1 MNVVIYARFSS
12 HSQNEQS
19 IEGQL
24 QVCTEFAARNGY
36 TIVGEY
42 IDRALSGTSD
52 NRPQFQQMI
61 ADSSKRLFEGVLVYQ
76 LDRFARNRYDSA
88 TYKRKLKQNGVRVLS
103 ARENITDDASGI
115 LIESVLEGMAEY
127 YSAELAQK
135 IKRGMDINAKKC
147 LCTGGG
153 VALGFRVDENKRFQ
167 IDEATA
173 PVVRKI
179 FDMYAGGCTVAEI
192 VTYMNERGIRTSRGA
207 LFNKNSLH
215 TMLRNKR
222 YIGIY
227 TYKGTETPGGMP
239 RIIDDD
245 LFYQVQ
251 EIMDKNKKAPARAR
265 AKEEYLLTTKLF
277 CGHCRDMMT
286 GYSGTSKSGKKHCYY
301 ICNNVKRKG
310 GCKKKV
316 VPKQQ
321 IEDYIINICR
331 EILTPENIEVFVKGI
346 MLCQQEDDKN
356 DSVMTSLLKQQQSL
370 ERKKKNLLNAV
381 MECEI
386 ESVRKT
392 LYEQLAVL
400 EKEAEEVDFAIKK
413 EQIPNITRDPEFIK
427 FWFEQLAKGGDD
439 EAEELTYRRVLIATF
454 INKVYLYDDR
464 ISIFFNTGSATQV
477 EIDETFIDY
486 VEEQDAV
493 SECSLIDE
501 TAPPLRKNRR
511 NAVFPLFKRV
521 FRYFHRNII
530 TQKCRYKQLIFTQNT
545 PKFTRK
551 FTRNIMNMISNK
563 PPPCFIARR

>member
-52 NRPQFQQMI
+52 NRPQLQKML
-61 ADSSKRLFEGVLVYQ
+61 ADSNKKLFQGVLVYAI
-76 LDRFARNRYDSA
+76 DRFGRNLAQSTANEYKLQKNGVVLLSA
-88 TYKRKLKQNGVRVLS
+88 T
-103 ARENITDDASGI
+103 ENFEDNPGGKMYRNMLMTFAQ
-115 LIESVLEGMAEY
+115 Y
-127 YSAELAQK
+127 YSDELAQK
-135 IKRGMDINAKKC
+135 IKRGMDINAQKC

-167 IDEATA
+167 VDEATA

-192 VTYMNERGIRTSRGA
+192 ITYMNERGIRTSRGA

-239 RIIDDD
+239 RIIEDD

-321 IEDYIINICR
+321 IEEYVVNMCR
-331 EILTPENIEVFVKGI
+331 ELLTPENIEVFVKGI
-346 MLCQQEDDKN
+346 ILCFQEEDKN
-356 DSVMTSLLKQQQSL
+356 NSVMTSLIKQQQSL

-392 LYEQLAVL
+392 LYEQLAAL
-400 EKEAEEVDFAIKK
+400 EKEAGEVELTIKK
-413 EQIPNITRDPEFIK
+413 EQTPNITRDPKFIR

-439 EAEELTYRRVLIATF
+439 DEEELSYRKALVTTF
-454 INKVYLYDDR
+454 INKIYLYDDR
-464 ISIFFNTGSATQV
+464 ISIFFNTGSTTQV

-486 VEEQDAV
+486 VEEHDAAT
-493 SECSLIDE
+493 ECSLIDE
-501 TAPPLRKNRR
+501 TAPPKGYKANTYYFKD
-511 NAVFPLFKRV
+511 VFA
-521 FRYFHRNII
+521 I
-530 TQKCRYKQLIFTQNT
+530 TVWL
-545 PKFTRK
+545 
-551 FTRNIMNMISNK
+551 
-563 PPPCFIARR
+563 

>member
-12 HSQNEQS
+12 HSQTEQS

-24 QVCTEFAARNGY
+24 QVCTEYAARNGY

-42 IDRALSGTSD
+42 IDRALSGTND
-52 NRPQFQQMI
+52 NRPQFQKMI
-61 ADSSKRLFEGVLVYQ
+61 ADSSKRLFEGILIWKT
-76 LDRFARNRYDSA
+76 DRFARDRYVTA
-88 TYKRKLKQNGVRVLS
+88 IYKNKLKNNGVRVIS
-103 ARENITDDASGI
+103 VTENISDSPEGVI
-115 LIESVLEGMAEY
+115 LESVLEGFAEY
-127 YSAELAQK
+127 YSLQLSEN
-135 IKRGMDINAKKC
+135 IKRGMNVNAQKC

-153 VALGFRVDENKRFQ
+153 VALGYRVDENKRFQ

-192 VTYMNERGIRTSRGA
+192 VTYMNERGIKTSRGA

-331 EILTPENIEVFVKGI
+331 EILTPENIEVFVKGV

-356 DSVMTSLLKQQQSL
+356 NSVMTSLLKQQQSL

-392 LYEQLAVL
+392 LYEQLAAL
-400 EKEAEEVDFAIKK
+400 EKEAEEVGFTIKK
-413 EQIPNITRDPEFIK
+413 EQMPNITRDPEFIK
-427 FWFEQLAKGGDD
+427 FWFEQLAKCGDT
-439 EAEELTYRRVLIATF
+439 EEHELTNRKVLIATF

-477 EIDETFIDY
+477 EVDETFIDY
-486 VEEQDAV
+486 VEEHDAAT
-493 SECSLIDE
+493 ECSLIDE
-501 TAPPLRKNRR
+501 TAPPKS
-511 NAVFPLFKRV
+511 
-521 FRYFHRNII
+521 
-530 TQKCRYKQLIFTQNT
+530 TSFT
-545 PKFTRK
+545 
-551 FTRNIMNMISNK
+551 
-563 PPPCFIARR
+563 

>member
-1 MNVVIYARFSS
+1 MNVVIYARYSS
-12 HSQNEQS
+12 HSQTEQS

-24 QVCTEFAARNGY
+24 QVCKEYAAQNGY

-42 IDRALSGTSD
+42 IDRAVSGRTD
-52 NRPQFQQMI
+52 DRPQFQRMI
-61 ADSSKRLFEGVLVYQ
+61 ADSAKRFFEGVLVYQ
-76 LDRFARNRYDSA
+76 FDRFARNRYDSA
-88 TYKRKLKQNGVRVLS
+88 TYKNKLRQNGVRVYS
-103 ARENITDDASGI
+103 AMEKVNDDPSGI
-115 LIESVLEGMAEY
+115 LIESVLEGFAEY
-127 YSAELAQK
+127 YSAELALR
-135 IKRGMDINAKKC
+135 IKRGMDVNAQKC

-153 VALGFRVDENKRFQ
+153 VALGYRVDENKRFQ

-179 FDMYAGGCTVAEI
+179 FDMYAAGCTVAEI
-192 VTYMNERGIRTSRGA
+192 VTYMNERGVKTSRGA

-239 RIIDDD
+239 RIIEDD

-277 CGHCRDMMT
+277 CGHCREMMT

-301 ICNNVKRKG
+301 ICNTVKRKG

-321 IEDYIINICR
+321 IEDYVVNMCR
-331 EILTPENIEVFVKGI
+331 EILTPENIEVFIQGI
-346 MLCQQEDDKN
+346 SLCLQQEDKSN
-356 DSVMTSLLKQQQSL
+356 AVMTSLLKQQQSL

-392 LYEQLAVL
+392 LYEQLAAL
-400 EKEAEEVDFAIKK
+400 EKEAEEVDFSIKK
-413 EQIPNITRDPEFIK
+413 EQIPDTTRDPNFMR
-427 FWFEQLAKGGDD
+427 FWFNELAKGGDD
-439 EAEELTYRRVLIATF
+439 EEEELAYRKVLITTF
-454 INKVYLYDDR
+454 INKIYLYDNKL
-464 ISIFFNTGSATQV
+464 SIFFNTGSATQV
-477 EIDETFIDY
+477 EVDETFIDY
-486 VEEQDAV
+486 VEERDAEA
-493 SECSLIDE
+493 ECSLIDE
-501 TAPPLRKNRR
+501 AAPPIKG
-511 NAVFPLFKRV
+511 PPWGGLFV
-521 FRYFHRNII
+521 
-530 TQKCRYKQLIFTQNT
+530 
-545 PKFTRK
+545 
-551 FTRNIMNMISNK
+551 
-563 PPPCFIARR
+563 

>member
-24 QVCTEFAARNGY
+24 QVCNEFAVRNGY

-52 NRPQFQQMI
+52 NRPQFQKMI
-61 ADSSKRLFEGVLVYQ
+61 ADSAKRLFEGVLVYQ
-76 LDRFARNRYDSA
+76 LDRFARNRFDSA
-88 TYKRKLKQNGVRVLS
+88 TYKHKLKQNGVRVLS
-103 ARENITDDASGI
+103 AKENITDDASGI

-135 IKRGMDINAKKC
+135 IKRGMDINAQKC

-167 IDEATA
+167 IDETTA
-173 PVVRKI
+173 PLVQKI
-179 FDMYAGGCTVAEI
+179 FEMYASGSTVAEI
-192 VTYMNERGIRTSRGA
+192 VTYMNERGVKTSRGA
-207 LFNKNSLH
+207 EFNKNSLH

-239 RIIDDD
+239 RIIEDD

-251 EIMDKNKKAPARAR
+251 DIMDKNKKAPARAR

-277 CGHCRDMMT
+277 CGHCREMMT

-301 ICNNVKRKG
+301 ICNTVKRKG
-310 GCKKKV
+310 DCKKKA

-321 IEDYIINICR
+321 IEDYVVNMCR
-331 EILTPENIEVFVKGI
+331 GLLTPENIEVFINGVT
-346 MLCQQEDDKN
+346 LCQQEEEKN
-356 DSVMTSLLKQQQSL
+356 NAVLNGLLKQQQSL
-370 ERKKKNLLNAV
+370 DRKKKNLLNAV

-392 LYEQLAVL
+392 LYEQLAL
-400 EKEAEEVDFAIKK
+400 IEKEIEEVDFSIRK
-413 EQIPNITRDPEFIK
+413 EQIPKLSNDPEYMR
-427 FWFEQLAKGGDD
+427 FWFNALAKGSEN
-439 EAEELTYRRVLIATF
+439 EAEEMTYRKVLITTF
-454 INKVYLYDDR
+454 INKIYLYDSK
-464 ISIFFNTGSATQV
+464 ISIIFNTGATQIEV
-477 EIDETFIDY
+477 DETFIDY
-486 VEEQDAV
+486 IEEKDAAV
-493 SECSLIDE
+493 ECSFIDE
-501 TAPPLRKNRR
+501 TAPPNTERGPQRGPLSVFLGNCTDEELCGFSLAKNRR
-511 NAVFPLFKRV
+511 NAR
-521 FRYFHRNII
+521 
-530 TQKCRYKQLIFTQNT
+530 KC
-545 PKFTRK
+545 
-551 FTRNIMNMISNK
+551 SGV
-563 PPPCFIARR
+563 

>member
-12 HSQNEQS
+12 HSQTEQS

-24 QVCTEFAARNGY
+24 QVCTEYAARNGY

-135 IKRGMDINAKKC
+135 IKRGMDINAQKC

-239 RIIDDD
+239 RIIEDD

-277 CGHCRDMMT
+277 CGHCREMMT

-301 ICNNVKRKG
+301 ICNTVKHKG

-321 IEDYIINICR
+321 IEDYVVNICR
-331 EILTPENIEVFVKGI
+331 EILTPENIEVFVKGV

-356 DSVMTSLLKQQQSL
+356 NSVMTSLLKQQQSL

-392 LYEQLAVL
+392 LYEQLAAL
-400 EKEAEEVDFAIKK
+400 EKEAEEVNFAIKK
-413 EQIPNITRDPEFIK
+413 EQIPNITRDPEYIR
-427 FWFEQLAKGGDD
+427 FWFSQLAKSGDN
-439 EAEELTYRRVLIATF
+439 EEEELTYRRVLIATF
-454 INKVYLYDDR
+454 INKIYLYDDR
-464 ISIFFNTGSATQV
+464 ISIFFNTGSTTQV

-486 VEEQDAV
+486 VEEHDAAT
-493 SECSLIDE
+493 ECSLIDE
-501 TAPPLRKNRR
+501 TAPPNKTRSTSAR
-511 NAVFPLFKRV
+511 VCFLFC
-521 FRYFHRNII
+521 FY
-530 TQKCRYKQLIFTQNT
+530 Y
-545 PKFTRK
+545 
-551 FTRNIMNMISNK
+551 MWGESNK
-563 PPPCFIARR
+563 EGEIRRISEENSPVDCFR